1 MKRKKMLIAIA
12 AVALGIAGAVS
23 SAQAGNDREER
34 GGFRIGPFGQRMGG
48 PLARGAFAF
57 APRHFRV
64 HRRYYRYY
72 Y

>member
-1 MKRKKMLIAIA
+1 
-12 AVALGIAGAVS
+12 
-23 SAQAGNDREER
+23 
-34 GGFRIGPFGQRMGG
+34 MGG